1 MIVLIESSAEF
12 PSVAVCD
19 LQGVLVWNEVGADRQ
34 AHAEQLPMMLQRA
47 VDQVLQLNAKVLAVG
62 FQEGPGSYTGL
73 RIGVSLAKG
82 LCYGLGVPLI
92 SISGFEALARYAL
105 DQRVDSNEV
114 WVMMDARRDEVYAL
128 HFVRDKGVVGG
139 VTAEILPSER
149 VIGYGDAT
157 VFVGNA
163 NEKVQRLLAAT
174 DSIFLDES
182 PRAAY
187 MCEMACE
194 AFSKSDFVD
203 LAYYEPYYLKDFV
216 AGIGK
221 KFSI

>member
-1 MIVLIESSAEF
+1 VIVLIESSAEF

-19 LQGVLVWNEVGADRQ
+19 LQGGLVWNEVGADRQ
-34 AHAEQLPMMLQRA
+34 AHAEQLPMMVQRA
-47 VDQVLQLNAKVLAVG
+47 VDEVRRLNDQILAVG

-92 SISGFEALARYAL
+92 SISGFEALARFAL
-105 DQRVDSNEV
+105 DQRVDSKEV

-128 HFVRDKGVVGG
+128 HCSRDKGVVGG

-149 VIGYGDAT
+149 VKDYGDAT

-163 NEKVQRLLAAT
+163 NEKVERLLAAT

-182 PRAAY
+182 PRAAM
-187 MCEMACE
+187 MCGMACE
-194 AFSKSDFVD
+194 AFSKSNFVD